1 MSKTRETMLTIAL
14 SSNRISKIRSILCT
28 DAEKALVIA
37 PHSTKARIAKAE
49 ALYSMGQ
56 FEKVPHS
63 VWEGIVGSVVICH
76 SLVPVPGA
84 GGV

>member
-1 MSKTRETMLTIAL
+1 MSKTCETMLTIAI

-56 FEKVPHS
+56 FEKVAQYLS
-63 VWEGIVGSVVICH
+63 VGGRGGDM

-84 GGV
+84 RGV